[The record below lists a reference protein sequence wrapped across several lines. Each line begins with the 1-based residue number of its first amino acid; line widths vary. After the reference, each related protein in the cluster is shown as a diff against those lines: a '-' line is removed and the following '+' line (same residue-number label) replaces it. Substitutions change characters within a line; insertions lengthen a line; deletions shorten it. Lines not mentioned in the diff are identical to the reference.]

1 MAYTPNNNPYI
12 PGDPYSYDLK
22 WLICQLK
29 KHSDELSTLDE
40 RILKAVMQT
49 LDQHDPIY
57 FKTADEM
64 INSGMQTEALAY
76 IEGYHTAGDGGENLY
91 YTTSDYNDV
100 LNSPYYITLDGAN
113 RWAIPVI
120 IAPWITPQ
128 MFGAYGDGEH
138 DDTDALNATFINAHK
153 YRRNVYIPA
162 GEYDHT
168 GIVIYGAAF
177 GGSNF
182 LVTVRGASRSASR
195 LVHTGAGTGVEVK
208 PYENAGYVDGIT
220 LEHLSLQG
228 GAGTVSGLLLSGG
241 TRYQIREISV
251 DTASQYGIRCASNMW
266 LSSFTDVY
274 AGNCATGISLRASS
288 NTSLHLDK
296 CYVMY
301 ATANAYD
308 LQATYSDMGILAADH
323 CAGDNVFNLYGY
335 NGNIECLASE
345 NASATRIAYIA
356 NSNFEIANL
365 TVWNADTAALD
376 APVVVSSSKGS
387 IHMILTNAVTAGA
400 VDKNIARLYRSF
412 ITIDTIKG
420 NQTYNPVV
428 SSAGDYNSTVNYNH
442 TKTKLDPDAHL
453 RPYIGYDKSIPAE
466 ISPTNYKAG
475 AAFYLNCSNT
485 PRYLADGSDFRW
497 SLNVTKGDWF
507 IENDPLTYGA
517 AAYVM
522 LADGSGDANAF
533 NYGFIPVLKAGT
545 TANRPATASL
555 KVGTMYFD
563 TTLGKPIFYKGSGL
577 WIDATGTTV

>member
-22 WLICQLK
+22 WIICQLK

-57 FKTADEM
+57 FKTADDM

-138 DDTDALNATFINAHK
+138 DDTDALNTAFINAHK

-168 GIVIYGAAF
+168 GVVIYGAAF

-195 LVHTGAGTGVEVK
+195 LVHTGAGTGVTIK
-208 PYENAGYVDGIT
+208 PYENIGYVDGISI
-220 LEHLSLQG
+220 EHLSLKG
-228 GAGTVSGLLLSGG
+228 GPDTVTGLLLSKG
-241 TRYQIREISV
+241 TRYQIHEISV
-251 DTASQYGIRCASNMW
+251 DVASQYGIRCAENLW
-266 LSSFTDVY
+266 LSSFTDIYV
-274 AGNCATGISLRASS
+274 GNSATGISLRSAST
-288 NTSLHLDK
+288 TSLHLDR

-301 ATANAYD
+301 ATVCAFD
-308 LQATYSDMGILAADH
+308 LQATYSEIGILAADY
-323 CAGDNVFNLYGY
+323 CSGDNVYYFYGY
-335 NGNIECLASE
+335 GGAINCLACE
-345 NASATRIAYIA
+345 NASTTRIATIA
-356 NSNFEIANL
+356 NSGLDITNFTI
-365 TVWNADTAALD
+365 WNPATETLDT
-376 APVVVSSSKGS
+376 PIVFSSSKGA
-387 IHMILTNAVTAGA
+387 IHTIAINGVAAGT
-400 VDKNIARLYRSF
+400 VDKNIARLYQSF
-412 ITIDTIKG
+412 ITIDTLRG
-420 NQTYNPVV
+420 NLTFNPVT
-428 SSAGDYNSTVNYNH
+428 SSAGDFNSTVDYNH
-442 TKTKLDPDAHL
+442 TKTKLDPGAHL
-453 RPYIGYDKSIPAE
+453 RPYVGCDKSIPAAL
-466 ISPTNYKAG
+466 SPTNYRVG
-475 AAFYLNCSNT
+475 AALYLNCSNT
-485 PRYLADGSDFRW
+485 PRYLADGTDFRW
-497 SLNVTKGDWF
+497 SLNVSKGDWF
-507 IENDPLTYGA
+507 VENDPKTYGA

-522 LADGSGDANAF
+522 LDDGSGDASNF
-533 NYGFIPVLKAGT
+533 NYGFVPVIKTGT

-555 KVGTMYFD
+555 KAGSMYFD
-563 TTLGKPIFYKGSGL
+563 TTIGKPIFYKGNGV
-577 WIDATGTTV
+577 WIDATGATV